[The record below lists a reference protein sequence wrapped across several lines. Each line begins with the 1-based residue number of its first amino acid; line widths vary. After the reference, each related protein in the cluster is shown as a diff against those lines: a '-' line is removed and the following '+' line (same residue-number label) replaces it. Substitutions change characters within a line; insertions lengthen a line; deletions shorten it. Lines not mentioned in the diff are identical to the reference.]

1 MSLRDHRP
9 RSLCRVSLLVLLAV
23 LPAVAIAGPCLA
35 ADGAA
40 SALAS
45 ITAESRADVLGSA
58 FTQVT
63 GTAISPLL
71 VLSILGFFDWIRSD
85 AGASLPL
92 HASPW
97 FWGVAMGLL
106 VLFFLSSKISAVA
119 LPWPFKQVPK
129 SLEVMEKN
137 LTGLVAAGLL
147 VPTVAGAL
155 QALDLDFGSSPAA
168 GETAGGIA
176 AGTLVVATAIVFF
189 VVRAVSLTVDAMIF
203 LSPFAV
209 VDWALSGA
217 RTALVGVLL
226 VAGWIHP
233 LLGLGLSLVLVVA
246 CALVVGWCVRLNLFV
261 FSCAWDVLTLRWKR
275 AAPHEGPM
283 RAFSA
288 GRPLGPPPRT
298 RGYVEVEGDR
308 LTFRWRPWFVL
319 PERRVALQ
327 GERKVLVRGVIYSSV
342 AREDGSGQVDLLL
355 LPPRYLAHHEVV
367 GRRLGT
373 PVVDGFVRRS
383 IRQAIAFVKGI
394 LFMGSRLSAP
404 AGTTSPAA

>member
-1 MSLRDHRP
+1 MSLRDHRI
-9 RSLCRVSLLVLLAV
+9 RSACRVTVPFLLAV
-23 LPAVAIAGPCLA
+23 LPAMAFTGSCPA
-35 ADGAA
+35 ADGVG
-40 SALAS
+40 STVVS
-45 ITAESRADVLGSA
+45 VTAESRAEVVGSA

-85 AGASLPL
+85 PGASLPL

-106 VLFFLSSKISAVA
+106 VLFFASSKIGAAA

-137 LTGLVAAGLL
+137 VTGLVAAGML

-155 QALDLDFGSSPAA
+155 HAIGLDFGSSPAA
-168 GETAGGIA
+168 GETAGGLA
-176 AGTLVVATAIVFF
+176 AGTLMVATAVIFF

-209 VDWALSGA
+209 VDWALSA
-217 RTALVGVLL
+217 VRTALVLVLL
-226 VAGWIHP
+226 AAGSIHP
-233 LLGLGLSLVLVVA
+233 LLGFGLSLVLVIA

-275 AAPHEGPM
+275 ASPHEGPM

-298 RGYVEVEGDR
+298 RGYVEADGER

-342 AREDGSGQVDLLL
+342 AREDASGQVELLL

-383 IRQAIAFVKGI
+383 VRQAIAFVKGV
-394 LFMGSRLSAP
+394 LFMGSRLSVPSGA
-404 AGTTSPAA
+404 TSPAA